1 MIDLTIFYFDG
12 TVENVAVQTLGASYG
27 GGCAAS
33 VDYLD
38 CSDVDSRGVVL
49 SRTKVPA
56 SSCDGPNTFF
66 SESVLVPPERMRDAV
81 LVKNG
86 MDALLFRTGDGEMI
100 PPGLAELFSFE
111 DVREHVA
118 NAYVERFGIEAL
130 PDAVAE
136 KLSLYEDDED
146 GGEDDG
152 GGFGGLAD
160 LVGEDEADDAAGGG
174 WDDEPDFG

>member
-1 MIDLTIFYFDG
+1 MIDLTVFYFDG
-12 TVENVAVQTLGASYG
+12 TVENVAVQTLGSSYG

-38 CSDVDSRGVVL
+38 CSDVDSRGVIL
-49 SRTKVPA
+49 SRTKVPS

-66 SESVLVPPERMRDAV
+66 PESVLVPPERMRDAV

-100 PPGLAELFSFE
+100 PPGLSELFSFE
-111 DVREHVA
+111 EVREHVA
-118 NAYVERFGIEAL
+118 NAYVERFGIESL

-136 KLSLYEDDED
+136 KLSRYDDEEE
-146 GGEDDG
+146 GEGEDG
-152 GGFGGLAD
+152 GGFEGLAD
-160 LVGEDEADDAAGGG
+160 LVGEDEEGGVAGG
-174 WDDEPDFG
+174 WDDDPDFG